1 MPEQTSRKEFIK
13 RQKRALI
20 TLIGLIFIA
29 ITYYGIQMYDFA
41 TGVKEDSQKQIGI
54 EKIDY
59 SHYKNTKLSSFYKKF
74 KKEIIEIIWS
84 DEPPGK
90 LSGVFF
96 RISKNEY
103 FEIELDSIPE
113 LYKMNLEMNWK
124 MSEVG
129 NSKIR
134 NIKLIEKNN
143 E

>member
-1 MPEQTSRKEFIK
+1 MK
-13 RQKRALI
+13 KRALI

-41 TGVKEDSQKQIGI
+41 KGVKEDSQKQIGI

-74 KKEIIEIIWS
+74 EKEIIEIIWS

-113 LYKMNLEMNWK
+113 LYKMNLELEWK
-124 MSEVG
+124 IKQVE
-129 NSKIR
+129 NSRIR
-134 NIKLIEKNN
+134 DIKYIEGK
-143 E
+143 